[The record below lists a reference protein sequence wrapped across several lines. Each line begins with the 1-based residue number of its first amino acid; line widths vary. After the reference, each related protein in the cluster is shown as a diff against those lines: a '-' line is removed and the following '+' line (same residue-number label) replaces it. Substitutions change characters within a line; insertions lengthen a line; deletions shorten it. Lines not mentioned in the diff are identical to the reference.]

1 MRLDGLQ
8 KGPSESGILRA
19 SLKAMA
25 LNVFFPG
32 ASRDT
37 TASEHAP
44 RQADAHQR
52 PACPL
57 PKNSAPPT
65 RGAALWPPGRQ
76 GLWLHAAYA

>member
-8 KGPSESGILRA
+8 KSTSESGILRA

-37 TASEHAP
+37 SAAEHAP
-44 RQADAHQR
+44 RQADANQC
-52 PACPL
+52 PACPVQ
-57 PKNSAPPT
+57 KNPSSAT
-65 RGAALWPPGRQ
+65 RGAPF
-76 GLWLHAAYA
+76 